1 MSPLVYLVIGLIG
14 GGLFVAVI
22 MLLAR
27 RGAASTGV
35 GSELLKRLEMIDR
48 GLRDEFSRNRE
59 EAGAAA
65 KNQREELTKSLEN
78 VRSAVDLR
86 LRQLQEDNAQQIDKM
101 RATVDEKL
109 QGTLE
114 KRLGESFK
122 LVSDRLEQVHQGL
135 GAMQQLASDVGGLQ
149 RVLTNV
155 KTRGGWSEWQLGVLL
170 EEMLTPEQFT
180 KNMKTRGDTDER
192 VEFAIKLPGDEDG
205 APVWLPID
213 AKFPMEHYERLTA
226 AQESGDPAAVEAA
239 MKTLE
244 TQLKRCAKDI
254 CEKYINPP
262 KTTDFALMFLPSEGL
277 HAEAVRR
284 VGLVQNV
291 QRDCRVTF
299 VGPTTLAALLNSLQM
314 GFRTLA
320 IQKRSSEV
328 WNLLAA
334 VKTEFGK
341 FGDALAAVK
350 EKIDQASRKIEDVDV
365 RSRAITRK
373 LRDVEGLPSNPQPLL
388 KELLPNEDDEAV
400 SE

>member
-1 MSPLVYLVIGLIG
+1 MTALLYLIIGLTAG
-14 GGLFVAVI
+14 ALVAALVFF
-22 MLLAR
+22 LAR
-27 RGAASTGV
+27 RSSVWHFQT
-35 GSELLKRLEMIDR
+35 ELVRRLEMIDR

-59 EAGAAA
+59 EAGATA
-65 KNQREELTKSLEN
+65 KNQREELTKSLES
-78 VRSAVDLR
+78 VRSIVDDR
-86 LRQLQEDNAQQIDKM
+86 LRQLQEDNAKQIDKM
-101 RATVDEKL
+101 RSTVDEKL

-170 EEMLTPEQFT
+170 EEMLTRDQFAT
-180 KNMKTRGDTDER
+180 NIKMREDTDER
-192 VEFAIKLPGDEDG
+192 VEFAIKLPGDENG

-213 AKFPMEHYERLTA
+213 AKFPMEHYERLAA
-226 AQESGDPAAVEAA
+226 AQEKGDSTAIDAA
-239 MKTLE
+239 MKALE

-254 CEKYINPP
+254 CDKYINPP

-277 HAEAVRR
+277 YAEAIRR

-299 VGPTTLAALLNSLQM
+299 VGPTTLAALLNSLHM

-334 VKTEFGK
+334 VKAEFGK
-341 FGDALAAVK
+341 FGEALSAVK
-350 EKIDQASRKIEDVDV
+350 DKIDQASRKMEDVDV
-365 RSRAITRK
+365 RSRAITKK
-373 LRDVEGLPSNPQPLL
+373 LRHVEELPSNPQPLL
-388 KELLPNEDDEAV
+388 RDLLPNEDDEDLR
-400 SE
+400 E

>member
-1 MSPLVYLVIGLIG
+1 MSPLVYLVIGLFSG
-14 GGLFVAVI
+14 GFIVAIIVLI
-22 MLLAR
+22 VR
-27 RGAASTGV
+27 RGSDDGVST
-35 GSELLKRLEMIDR
+35 ELVKRLEMIDR

-65 KNQREELTKSLEN
+65 KNQREELTRSLEN
-78 VRSAVDLR
+78 VRSIVDFR
-86 LRQLQEDNAQQIDKM
+86 LKQLQEENAQQIDKM

-170 EEMLTPEQFT
+170 DEMLTPEQFA
-180 KNMKTRGDTDER
+180 KNVKMRDDTDER
-192 VEFAIKLPGDEDG
+192 VEFAIKLPGDENG
-205 APVWLPID
+205 TPVWLPVD
-213 AKFPMEHYERLTA
+213 AKFPMEHYDRLAA
-226 AQESGDPAAVEAA
+226 AQEKGDPAAVETAI
-239 MKTLE
+239 KTLE

-254 CEKYINPP
+254 CERYINPP

-277 HAEAVRR
+277 YAEAIRR

-328 WNLLAA
+328 WNLLAV
-334 VKTEFGK
+334 VKSEFGK
-341 FGDALAAVK
+341 FGEALSAVK
-350 EKIDQASRKIEDVDV
+350 EKIDQASRKMEDVDV
-365 RSRAITRK
+365 RSRVITKK
-373 LRDVEGLPSNPQPLL
+373 LRDVEELPSNPQPLL
-388 KELLPNEDDEAV
+388 KDFLHTDNAETLDQ
-400 SE
+400 